1 LWSNSLDFWSRPKQ
15 NGVKKP
21 NSHLEGLSMSNWIVD
36 RSKILQRD
44 EMARVLTDLRRKAR
58 RSVNSR
64 MNLTIFRLAACCGLR
79 ASEIAG
85 LALSDVRVD
94 NSRPS
99 IRVRRE
105 IGKGHKARKVPLTW
119 DAGTLADLVEWK
131 RFRREQGAVDDDRFV
146 CSQHCDSLGNPLDR
160 RNLRK
165 RFKSSCKVL
174 GRERQ
179 GDLTIHNGR
188 HSFVSHALHGG
199 RSIVEVRV
207 AAGHSSLATTSIYAH
222 LVDTDDK
229 VGNLFDFGE

>member
-1 LWSNSLDFWSRPKQ
+1 MTVPRFSNRTKW
-15 NGVKKP
+15 
-21 NSHLEGLSMSNWIVD
+21 
-36 RSKILQRD
+36 RS
-44 EMARVLTDLRRKAR
+44 VLTELRRKAR
-58 RSVNSR
+58 RSVNTR
-64 MNLTIFRLAACCGLR
+64 TNLVVFRLAACCGLR

-85 LALSDVRVD
+85 LTIADVQID
-94 NSRPS
+94 NTRPS
-99 IRVRRE
+99 IRIRRE

-131 RFRREQGAVDDDRFV
+131 RFRREQGAADDDRFV

-165 RFKSSCKVL
+165 RFRVSCKVL

-179 GDLTIHNGR
+179 AELTIHDGR

-199 RSIVEVRV
+199 RSVIEVRA

-229 VGNLFDFGE
+229 VGNLFDFGG

>member
-1 LWSNSLDFWSRPKQ
+1 
-15 NGVKKP
+15 
-21 NSHLEGLSMSNWIVD
+21 MSNWIVD

-44 EMARVLTDLRRKAR
+44 EIALVLTDLRRKAR
-58 RSVNSR
+58 RSINSR
-64 MNLTIFRLAACCGLR
+64 MNLVVFRLAACCGLR

-85 LALSDVRVD
+85 LILADVQVD

-99 IRVRRE
+99 IRIRRE

-131 RFRREQGAVDDDRFV
+131 RFRRDQGADDDARFV
-146 CSQHCDSLGNPLDR
+146 CSQHSDAFGNPLDR

-165 RFKSSCKVL
+165 RFKACCKTL
-174 GRERQ
+174 GRERRA
-179 GDLTIHNGR
+179 DLTIHDGR

-199 RSIVEVRV
+199 RSIVEVRA

-222 LVDTDDK
+222 LVDTDDE
-229 VGNLFDFGE
+229 VGNLFDFGG

>member
-1 LWSNSLDFWSRPKQ
+1 
-15 NGVKKP
+15 
-21 NSHLEGLSMSNWIVD
+21 MSTWTVD
-36 RSKILQRD
+36 RSKILQPD
-44 EMARVLTDLRRKAR
+44 EMARVLTELRRKAR
-58 RSVNSR
+58 RSVNTR
-64 MNLTIFRLAACCGLR
+64 TNLIVFRLAACCGLR

-85 LALSDVRVD
+85 LTVGDVMVD

-99 IRVRRE
+99 IRIRRE

-131 RFRREQGAVDDDRFV
+131 RFRREQGAADDDRFV

-165 RFKSSCKVL
+165 RFRVSCKVL

-179 GDLTIHNGR
+179 AELTIHDGR

-199 RSIVEVRV
+199 RSIVEVRS

-229 VGNLFDFGE
+229 VGNLFDFGG

>member
-1 LWSNSLDFWSRPKQ
+1 
-15 NGVKKP
+15 
-21 NSHLEGLSMSNWIVD
+21 MSNWIVD

-44 EMARVLTDLRRKAR
+44 EMARVLADLRRKAR

-85 LALSDVRVD
+85 LVLSDVQVD
-94 NSRPS
+94 NTRPS

-131 RFRREQGAVDDDRFV
+131 RFRREQGAADEDRFI
-146 CSQHCDSLGNPLDR
+146 CSQHSDAFGNPLDR

-165 RFKSSCKVL
+165 RFRVSCKVL

-179 GDLTIHNGR
+179 SDLTIHDGR

-199 RSIVEVRV
+199 RSIVEVRA

-229 VGNLFDFGE
+229 VGNLFDFGG

>member
-1 LWSNSLDFWSRPKQ
+1 
-15 NGVKKP
+15 
-21 NSHLEGLSMSNWIVD
+21 MSTWTVD
-36 RSKILQRD
+36 RSKILQPD
-44 EMARVLTDLRRKAR
+44 EMGLILTELRRKAR
-58 RSVNSR
+58 RSVNTR
-64 MNLTIFRLAACCGLR
+64 TNLVVFRLAACCGLR

-85 LALSDVRVD
+85 LILADVQVD

-105 IGKGHKARKVPLTW
+105 IGKGHKPRKVPLTW

-131 RFRREQGAVDDDRFV
+131 RFRRDQGAADDDRFV

-165 RFKSSCKVL
+165 RFRVSCKVL

-179 GDLTIHNGR
+179 AELTIHDGR

-199 RSIVEVRV
+199 RSVVEVRA

-229 VGNLFDFGE
+229 VGNLFDFGG

>member
-1 LWSNSLDFWSRPKQ
+1 MATWT
-15 NGVKKP
+15 
-21 NSHLEGLSMSNWIVD
+21 VD
-36 RSKILQRD
+36 RSKILQPD
-44 EMARVLTDLRRKAR
+44 EIALVLTDLRRKAR
-58 RSVNSR
+58 RSTNSR
-64 MNLTIFRLAACCGLR
+64 MNLVVFRLATCCGLR

-85 LALSDVRVD
+85 LTLADVQVD

-99 IRVRRE
+99 IRIRRE

-131 RFRREQGAVDDDRFV
+131 RFRREQGAADDALFV
-146 CSQHCDSLGNPLDR
+146 CSQHCDALGNPLDR

-165 RFKSSCKVL
+165 RFKACCKAL

-179 GDLTIHNGR
+179 ADLTIHDGR

-199 RSIVEVRV
+199 RSIVEVRA
-207 AAGHSSLATTSIYAH
+207 AAGHASLATTSIYAH

-229 VGNLFDFGE
+229 VGNLFDFGG

>member
-1 LWSNSLDFWSRPKQ
+1 
-15 NGVKKP
+15 
-21 NSHLEGLSMSNWIVD
+21 MSTWTVD
-36 RSKILQRD
+36 RSKILQPD
-44 EMARVLTDLRRKAR
+44 EMATVLTELRRKAR
-58 RSVNSR
+58 RSVNTR
-64 MNLTIFRLAACCGLR
+64 TNLVVFRLAACCGLR

-85 LALSDVRVD
+85 LTLADVQVD

-99 IRVRRE
+99 IRIRRE

-131 RFRREQGAVDDDRFV
+131 RFRREQGAADDDRFV

-165 RFKSSCKVL
+165 RFRVSCKVL

-179 GDLTIHNGR
+179 AELTIHDGR

-199 RSIVEVRV
+199 RSVVEVRA

-229 VGNLFDFGE
+229 VGNLFDFGG

>member
-1 LWSNSLDFWSRPKQ
+1 
-15 NGVKKP
+15 
-21 NSHLEGLSMSNWIVD
+21 MSTWTVD
-36 RSKILQRD
+36 RSKILQPD
-44 EMARVLTDLRRKAR
+44 EMARVLTELRRKAR
-58 RSVNSR
+58 RSVNTR
-64 MNLTIFRLAACCGLR
+64 TNLVVFRLAACCGLR

-85 LALSDVRVD
+85 LILADVQID

-99 IRVRRE
+99 IRIRRE
-105 IGKGHKARKVPLTW
+105 IGKGHKPRKVPLTW

-131 RFRREQGAVDDDRFV
+131 RFRRDQGAADDDRFV
-146 CSQHCDSLGNPLDR
+146 CSQHCDALGNALDR

-165 RFKSSCKVL
+165 RFKASCKVL

-179 GDLTIHNGR
+179 AELTIHDGR

-199 RSIVEVRV
+199 RSVVEVRA

-229 VGNLFDFGE
+229 VGNLFDFGG

>member
-1 LWSNSLDFWSRPKQ
+1 
-15 NGVKKP
+15 
-21 NSHLEGLSMSNWIVD
+21 MSNWIVD
-36 RSKILQRD
+36 RSRILQRD
-44 EMARVLTDLRRKAR
+44 EIALVLTDLRRKAR
-58 RSVNSR
+58 RSTNSR
-64 MNLTIFRLAACCGLR
+64 MNMTIFRLATCCGLR
-79 ASEIAG
+79 ASEIGG
-85 LALSDVRVD
+85 LALSDVQVD

-131 RFRREQGAVDDDRFV
+131 RFRREQGAADDDRFV

-165 RFKSSCKVL
+165 RFKASCKAL
-174 GRERQ
+174 GHERQ
-179 GDLTIHNGR
+179 TGLTIHDGR

-199 RSIVEVRV
+199 RSIVEVRA
-207 AAGHSSLATTSIYAH
+207 AAGHASLATTSIYAH

-229 VGNLFDFGE
+229 VGNLFDFGG

>member
-1 LWSNSLDFWSRPKQ
+1 
-15 NGVKKP
+15 
-21 NSHLEGLSMSNWIVD
+21 MSTWTVD
-36 RSKILQRD
+36 RSKILQPD
-44 EMARVLTDLRRKAR
+44 EMARVLTELRRKAR
-58 RSVNSR
+58 RSVNTR
-64 MNLTIFRLAACCGLR
+64 TNLVVFRLAACCGLR

-85 LALSDVRVD
+85 LTVGDVQVD

-99 IRVRRE
+99 IRIRRE

-131 RFRREQGAVDDDRFV
+131 RFRREQGAADDDRFV

-165 RFKSSCKVL
+165 RFRVSCKVL

-179 GDLTIHNGR
+179 AELTIHDGR

-199 RSIVEVRV
+199 RSVVEVRA

-229 VGNLFDFGE
+229 VGNLFDFGG

>member
-1 LWSNSLDFWSRPKQ
+1 
-15 NGVKKP
+15 
-21 NSHLEGLSMSNWIVD
+21 MSNWLVD
-36 RSKILQRD
+36 RTRVLQRD
-44 EMARVLTDLRRKAR
+44 EIALVLTDLRRKAR
-58 RSVNSR
+58 RSTNSR
-64 MNLTIFRLAACCGLR
+64 MNMAIFRLATCCGLR

-85 LALSDVRVD
+85 LVLADIQVD

-105 IGKGHKARKVPLTW
+105 IGKGRKPRKVPLTW

-131 RFRREQGAVDDDRFV
+131 RFRREQGAADDDRFV

-165 RFKSSCKVL
+165 RFKACCKAL

-179 GDLTIHNGR
+179 AGLTIHDGR

-199 RSIVEVRV
+199 RSIVEVRA

-229 VGNLFDFGE
+229 VGNLFDFGG